1 MANTLTN
8 MQAKI
13 FADSAMLA
21 FNSALLPLKAIATKF
36 EATPAQ
42 KGSTITVPLFP
53 VIAGGAYAGDYSPT
67 DRTIPG
73 KVVTLDQHTFISSGF
88 TDRELMESPESYFKA
103 MGAQQGKGVAKTV
116 ITYVMSLI
124 TAANF
129 GNAAGDKF
137 VKAANLITTEDI
149 VDIRAKIK
157 AKGIDPK
164 DASIVLG
171 DAFTSLL
178 KDTVLSASMY
188 GGAEAVRTGTIPGL
202 FGFQGVYESL
212 IIPANN
218 ENLIGFAL
226 APQAIAFGSRYLQP
240 VSMTGLE
247 DAGMVTDDETGLT
260 LGFRMIPEPVKGRMS
275 IVTECLYGASAADGS
290 ALVRH
295 LSA

>member
-1 MANTLTN
+1 MPNTLTN

-13 FADSAMLA
+13 FADSAFLA
-21 FNSALLPLKAIATKF
+21 FNSELLPLKAIATKF
-36 EATPAQ
+36 EPKAAQ

-53 VIAGGAYAGDYSPT
+53 ALTAGAFAGDYSST

-73 KVVTLDQHTFISSGF
+73 KVVTLDQHSFLSSGF
-88 TDRELMESPESYFKA
+88 TDRELMESPEEYFKSC
-103 MGAQQGKGVAKTV
+103 GAQQGRGVAKAV
-116 ITYVMSLI
+116 ILYVMGLI
-124 TAANF
+124 KAAAF

-137 VKAANLITTEDI
+137 TKAANLITTEDI

-157 AKGIDPK
+157 AKGINPK

-171 DAFTSLL
+171 DAYTSLL
-178 KDTVLSASMY
+178 KDTVLTSAMY
-188 GGAEAVRTGTIPGL
+188 GGAEAVRTGMIPGL
-202 FGFQGVYESL
+202 FGFKNVFESL
-212 IIPANN
+212 IIPDNG

-226 APQAIAFGSRYLQP
+226 APQAIAFGSRYLEP
-240 VSMTGLE
+240 VSRTGLE
-247 DAGMVTDDETGLT
+247 DAGMVTDEETGLT